1 MNQLGCVETKRQSD
15 SLHQGKLHS
24 ANQNSSQHQGKV
36 QDEIVTRGIDQT
48 AVAESELVKEDLMVL
63 IESMPYYDQVI
74 LSVQEMMPRRLGG

>member
-36 QDEIVTRGIDQT
+36 QDEIVTKGIDQT

-74 LSVQEMMPRRLGG
+74 LSVQDDAT

>member
-1 MNQLGCVETKRQSD
+1 M
-15 SLHQGKLHS
+15 HQAKLH
-24 ANQNSSQHQGKV
+24 SQHQGKA

-74 LSVQEMMPRRLGG
+74 HSVQKMMPRRLGG